1 MKNRDTVLKKLDS
14 IEAGLNALRFMV
26 QRQEPVTDFVARIEQ
41 TRELVDQVKGYI
53 ENEPIAGTELNRI

>member
-26 QRQEPVTDFVARIEQ
+26 QRQEPVNDFITRIES
-41 TRELVDQVKGYI
+41 TRELVDQIKGYI

>member
-14 IEAGLNALRFMV
+14 IEAGLNTLRFMV
-26 QRQEPVTDFVARIEQ
+26 QRQEPVEDFIARIEQ
-41 TRELVDQVKGYI
+41 TREVVDQIKGYI

>member
-41 TRELVDQVKGYI
+41 TRELVDQVK
-53 ENEPIAGTELNRI
+53 